1 MKQDTF
7 FRIALPVISAMYL
20 YVAGCNSNQSNEEK
34 IVGEW
39 KAYWETKAD
48 ENFSEL
54 KAENLRMEG
63 IMRFNADGKVEISA
77 YGYAGCIFSD
87 DTMRNV
93 LRWKLDDKVIR
104 FIDKSD
110 DHGLPYTINKI
121 TSNEMR
127 LTLLEDINLTLRR
140 N

>member
-7 FRIALPVISAMYL
+7 FRIALPVISVMYL
-20 YVAGCNSNQSNEEK
+20 SVAGCNTNQSNEEK

-39 KAYWETKAD
+39 KAYWETSAD
-48 ENFSEL
+48 ESLSEL
-54 KAENLRMEG
+54 KSENLKMEG
-63 IMRFNADGKVEISA
+63 IMTFNADGKVEISA
-77 YGYAGCIFSD
+77 FGYEGCIFSD

-93 LRWKLDDKVIR
+93 LRWKLDDTIIR

-121 TSNEMR
+121 TNNEMR

>member
-1 MKQDTF
+1 MKQNVF
-7 FRIALPVISAMYL
+7 FSVALPVVSVMFL
-20 YVAGCNSNQSNEEK
+20 SVAGCNSNKNNEDM

-54 KAENLRMEG
+54 KAENLTMEG
-63 IMRFNADGKVEISA
+63 IMRFKADGIVEISA
-77 YGYAGCIFSD
+77 FGYEGCIFSD
-87 DTMRNV
+87 DTMKNV
-93 LRWKLDDKVIR
+93 LNWKLDDSVIR

-110 DHGLPYTINKI
+110 DHGLPYTINKF

-127 LTLLEDINLTLRR
+127 LTLLEDINLTLRK